1 MICALCGNKT
11 NDYLTFVGNKVVC
24 INCAKKYG
32 MAKDDQFSSSAKRYA
47 NCHTINDLKLMLENY
62 GEFSTKQIKL
72 DSQSVNATEQVQ
84 PKNLTRRLIAGILLI
99 VAAAMLIIQSLGI
112 FSAYS
117 IAGASGG
124 ILSGFWGLLTA
135 AAMIVQGI
143 YYIKT
148 KCSYKNKNLEWAWF
162 WVYAALAFL
171 ILNGQTYHYFHDL
184 MQFWP
189 SVILTLW
196 VLGYRWGEDQIDLIN
211 QQKQA
216 ATQIPQQMQ
225 SVQESTKKDT
235 FTEKADQIEK
245 YKKLLDENAIS
256 QEEYDEIKSKILK
269 Q

>member
-1 MICALCGNKT
+1 
-11 NDYLTFVGNKVVC
+11 
-24 INCAKKYG
+24 
-32 MAKDDQFSSSAKRYA
+32 
-47 NCHTINDLKLMLENY
+47 
-62 GEFSTKQIKL
+62 
-72 DSQSVNATEQVQ
+72 
-84 PKNLTRRLIAGILLI
+84 
-99 VAAAMLIIQSLGI
+99 
-112 FSAYS
+112 
-117 IAGASGG
+117 
-124 ILSGFWGLLTA
+124 
-135 AAMIVQGI
+135 MIVQGI

-171 ILNGQTYHYFHDL
+171 ILNVQTYHYFHDL

-189 SVILTLW
+189 WVILILW

-216 ATQIPQQMQ
+216 TTQIPQQTQ